1 MNEYK
6 TTAIVLSVLL
16 FGLVCYLVGT
26 HDIAKEKSYY
36 VNCEN
41 CLEKE

>member
-36 VNCEN
+36 KNCVDCAMDE
-41 CLEKE
+41 